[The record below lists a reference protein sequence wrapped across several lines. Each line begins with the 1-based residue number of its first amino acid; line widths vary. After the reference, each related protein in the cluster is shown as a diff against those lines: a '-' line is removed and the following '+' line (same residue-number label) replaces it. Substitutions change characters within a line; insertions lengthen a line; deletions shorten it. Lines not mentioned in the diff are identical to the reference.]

1 LERSPERGA
10 PPSLFQLEMAV
21 GGFGFSFIVST
32 EIDDHEPPDE
42 NHGGE
47 QEEAVSHRV
56 GHGRRLVGRIAK

>member
-21 GGFGFSFIVST
+21 GGFGFSFIVT
-32 EIDDHEPPDE
+32 DE

-47 QEEAVSHRV
+47 QDEAVSHRV